1 MKIIGI
7 ILRDYEEKNGEIVYG
22 VRSYLIEKL
31 KKYNVS
37 IMCIPFD
44 FKNDKKID
52 TTLIDK
58 CDGIILPGGK
68 VSHELDDE
76 IVKYLYDIDK
86 PTLGICLGMQL
97 IGRNFNNHDIIPV
110 CNHRKESDYSHYIS
124 IDKNSLL
131 YEIIGEEN
139 IKVNSLHSFCIPN
152 TKLYVSAR
160 SDDEII
166 EAIEDK
172 RKTFFLGVQWHPEL
186 LNDKNTDKLFTYF
199 INKL

>member
-7 ILRDYEEKNGEIVYG
+7 VLRDYEIKNGGIIYG

-44 FKNDKKID
+44 FKNDEEFD

-68 VSHELDDE
+68 VSHELDTK

-97 IGRNFNNHDIIPV
+97 MSMAFNNHDIIPV
-110 CNHRKESDYSHYIS
+110 ENHQNGINYSHFVN
-124 IDKNSLL
+124 IDEHTLL
-131 YEIIGEEN
+131 YSIIGASKIE
-139 IKVNSLHSFCIPN
+139 VNSIHSFCIPN
-152 TKLYVSAR
+152 TKLQISAY

-186 LNDKNTDKLFTYF
+186 LDDENTDKLFSYF
-199 INKL
+199 ISKL

>member
-7 ILRDYEEKNGEIVYG
+7 ILRDYETKNGGLVYG

-31 KKYNVS
+31 RKYNVA

-44 FKNDKKID
+44 FENDKKID

-68 VSHELDDE
+68 VSHELDDK

-97 IGRNFNNHDIIPV
+97 MSKAFNKHDIIPV
-110 CNHRKESDYSHYIS
+110 YNHQNGSKYSHFIN
-124 IDKNSLL
+124 IDKDSLL
-131 YEIIGEEN
+131 YKIIGEEK
-139 IKVNSLHSFCIPN
+139 IKVNSLHSFCVPN
-152 TKLYVSAR
+152 TKLHVSAR

-186 LNDKNTDKLFTYF
+186 LDDKNTDKLFTYF

>member
-1 MKIIGI
+1 MKTIGI
-7 ILRDYEEKNGEIVYG
+7 ILRDYEIKNGGIVFG

-31 KKYNVS
+31 KNYNVS

-44 FKNDKKID
+44 FENNKKID
-52 TTLIDK
+52 TNLISK

-68 VSHELDDE
+68 VSHGLDYK

-97 IGRNFNNHDIIPV
+97 MCMAFNNHNIIPV
-110 CNHRKESDYSHYIS
+110 SNHQNGSNYSHSIN
-124 IDKNSLL
+124 IDKDTLL
-131 YEIIGEEN
+131 YKIIGKEN
-139 IKVNSLHSFCIPN
+139 IKVNSLHSFCIPD
-152 TKLYVSAR
+152 TKLSISAY
-160 SDDEII
+160 SDDSII

-186 LNDKNTDKLFTYF
+186 LDDENSDKLFTYF
-199 INKL
+199 ISKL

>member
-7 ILRDYEEKNGEIVYG
+7 ILRDCETKNGGIVYG
-22 VRSYLIEKL
+22 VRSYIIKKL

-44 FKNDKKID
+44 FENNIEID

-68 VSHELDDE
+68 VSHELDDK

-97 IGRNFNNHDIIPV
+97 MGMAFNNHDIIPV
-110 CNHRKESDYSHYIS
+110 HNHQNGSNYSHFIK
-124 IDKNSLL
+124 IDKDTLL
-131 YEIIGEEN
+131 YSIIGEEN
-139 IKVNSLHSFCIPN
+139 IEVNSLHSFCIPD
-152 TKLYVSAR
+152 TKLHISAR

-172 RKTFFLGVQWHPEL
+172 EKTFFLGVQWHPEL
-186 LNDKNTDKLFTYF
+186 LDDENTDKLFAYF
-199 INKL
+199 ISKL

>member
-1 MKIIGI
+1 MKTIGI
-7 ILRDYEEKNGEIVYG
+7 ILRDYETKNGGIVYG
-22 VRSYLIEKL
+22 VRNYLIEKL
-31 KKYNVS
+31 KNYNIS

-44 FKNDKKID
+44 FENNEKID

-68 VSHELDDE
+68 VSHELDDI

-97 IGRNFNNHDIIPV
+97 MGMAFNNHNIIPV
-110 CNHRKESDYSHYIS
+110 SNHQNGSNYYHSIN
-124 IDKNSLL
+124 IDKDTLL
-131 YEIIGEEN
+131 YRIIGKEN
-139 IKVNSLHSFCIPN
+139 IEVNSLHSFCIPD
-152 TKLYVSAR
+152 TKLCISAR
-160 SDDEII
+160 SDDKVI

-172 RKTFFLGVQWHPEL
+172 RKTFFLGIQWHPEL
-186 LNDKNTDKLFTYF
+186 LNDENTDKLFTYF

>member
-160 SDDEII
+160 SDDGVI

-172 RKTFFLGVQWHPEL
+172 SKKFFIGVQWHPEL